1 MGQNNY
7 LCPKDGEDSI
17 SFLNILCF
25 LFLILSA
32 ARIGTGTDLHL
43 ELMKLVTIIHMSY
56 IIHISYIIQM
66 SCFRCSSPNF
76 DCFYT
81 QAPLCKTSKLS
92 LMNARYWI

>member
-7 LCPKDGEDSI
+7 LCPKDGEDLI

-25 LFLILSA
+25 LFLIVSA

-56 IIHISYIIQM
+56 
-66 SCFRCSSPNF
+66 FRYSSPKPINRRA
-76 DCFYT
+76 
-81 QAPLCKTSKLS
+81 APDRRGPAGDREL
-92 LMNARYWI
+92 

>member
-7 LCPKDGEDSI
+7 LWPKDGEDSI

-25 LFLILSA
+25 LFLIVSA

-43 ELMKLVTIIHMSY
+43 ELMKLVTII
-56 IIHISYIIQM
+56 QM
-66 SCFRCSSPNF
+66 SCFRYSSPNF